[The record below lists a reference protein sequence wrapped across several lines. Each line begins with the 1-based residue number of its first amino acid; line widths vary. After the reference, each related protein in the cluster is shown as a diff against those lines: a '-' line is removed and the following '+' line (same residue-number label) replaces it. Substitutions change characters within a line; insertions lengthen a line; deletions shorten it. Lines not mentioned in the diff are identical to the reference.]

1 MGIGERLMLHRVLNR
16 RSRIAVVRVLA
27 GAVALSFVLATA
39 AEGQQKTPAGEPT
52 TTLKVSTEVVNVLAI
67 VKDKKGRLIPDLN
80 REDFKLREDGEA
92 QEIRYFAR
100 ETDTPLTLGILI
112 DTSGSEQR
120 MLPLEQQEAK
130 AFIQQVIRP
139 KDLAFVIHF
148 DLFVELLQD
157 LTSETARLE
166 RAIDDAEINAGA
178 GGVTSAPFPGASVG
192 GTHLYD
198 AVYLG
203 AHDML
208 KNEIGRKVLIVL
220 SDGMDEGSKVS
231 MEKALEAAQKADV
244 IIYCIA
250 VADYRYSGGYG
261 TRGGLSN
268 LKKLSQETGGTVLE
282 AGRRKDLSK
291 AFQEIADE
299 LRTQYLLGYSSSNT
313 KRDGSFRKI
322 RVDVRDNHLNVQAR
336 RGYYAPGE

>member
-1 MGIGERLMLHRVLNR
+1 MPHQALKRFLRVGMAQVVVTAMLLT
-16 RSRIAVVRVLA
+16 IAQA
-27 GAVALSFVLATA
+27 SA
-39 AEGQQKTPAGEPT
+39 ASAQSVSAQNQPT
-52 TTLKVSTEVVNVLAI
+52 TTLRVTTEVVNVLTI
-67 VKDKKGRLIPDLN
+67 VKDKKGKLVPDLN
-80 REDFKLREDGEA
+80 KQDFTIKEDGA
-92 QEIRYFAR
+92 PQVIRYFAR

-120 MLPLEQQEAK
+120 TLPIEQQEAK
-130 AFIQQVIRP
+130 AFIEQVIRP
-139 KDLAFVIHF
+139 KDLAFVLHF

-157 LTSETARLE
+157 LTSDKARLQN
-166 RAIDDAEINAGA
+166 AIDTAEINTGA

-192 GTHLYD
+192 GTHLFD

-208 KNEIGRKVLIVL
+208 KNEVGRKVLIVL
-220 SDGMDEGSKVS
+220 SDGVDEGSKVS
-231 MEKALEAAQKADV
+231 LENALEVAQKSDV

-250 VADYRYSGGYG
+250 VTDYRSMGGIG
-261 TRGGLSN
+261 MVGGISN
-268 LKKLSQETGGTVLE
+268 LKKLAVQTGGTLIE
-282 AGRRKDLSK
+282 AGRRKDMSA

-299 LRTQYLLGYSSSNT
+299 LRTQYLLGYTSTNT

-322 RVDVRDNHLNVQAR
+322 KVDVTDNHLKVQAR